1 MMAFAFTLTV
11 PNTYRLSSR
20 KRMFVFPSRVDG
32 RAEAEEMALSHIGAG
47 EEEEEEEGTRSEGRA
62 SG

>member
-47 EEEEEEEGTRSEGRA
+47 EEEEGTRSEGRA